1 MNKIKEFFS
10 SKKNKFIVALIAVLI
25 VAAAAG
31 VAVGALTS
39 ADGDYNAVK
48 GGAQSKDAQALEQS
62 LKSIETWQG
71 LNISFVKTYTD
82 GRTETINIKT
92 VSGDRFSFEMD
103 HVLEICQPLPQ
114 GETISEVYER
124 AMYKDGVLYT
134 GTYDENWPHQ
144 TKRIVNDGEFEDMVE
159 TYIGDYASRFAV
171 ITAEIIISLYKRSA
185 GGSVFYKVI
194 YRGSQA
200 DDILDG
206 SDWLEIIAEKSGSL
220 TKQVI
225 IRYDLNKNG
234 YYDSN
239 NCTVS
244 IVFSH
249 STRIPSEKRPLRT
262 ATSPPTNNVQ
272 ITNFLK

>member
-25 VAAAAG
+25 VAVAAG

-103 HVLEICQPLPQ
+103 HVLEICQPLTQ

-194 YRGSQA
+194 YRGSHA

-225 IRYDLNKNG
+225 IRYDINKNG

-249 STRIPSEKRPLRT
+249 FDENTVGEAPAQNGDIPAYE
-262 ATSPPTNNVQ
+262 
-272 ITNFLK
+272 